1 MGRIFLLILAGAAA
15 GLLAWIIVEPQ
26 FPTSVND
33 PAWGDIESRFIGFLG
48 GLIGLFIGGT
58 RGWMQGSKIHALRGA
73 IVGLVL
79 GIVGGYLG
87 YRVGGGIVEAL
98 FGPGVFVTGRPLP
111 VVMMAR
117 VLAIMPM
124 GLILGAALGA
134 ASLSAKQVGVGLVGG
149 ALGAG
154 VGAAM
159 FDLIGEALGP
169 TILQARG
176 AGNEVGG
183 VSRAITAVCIGG
195 GIGLFTGIMERAT
208 RQAWLRLVLGRN
220 EGKEWLVDAPQTFI
234 GRSERAHV
242 PLFGDANIMPMHAT
256 IVRQSGRYILYDGGS
271 PMGTGLNGQRIGQAE
286 LASGD
291 MINIGGFN
299 LQFLMRS
306 GQARRVAAAERY
318 VPQPVGAPP
327 GTVPSQIALG
337 AVAPTPAPVPVP
349 VRVPTLVAMTGPL
362 AGQRFEIVAAIEV
375 GRESG
380 AIPLGFDQGASR
392 RHALLTPGPAG
403 VVVSDLNSTNGT
415 LVNGKKVQTHTLSPG
430 DTLQIGATVFRLE

>member
-1 MGRIFLLILAGAAA
+1 MGRIFLLMLAGAIA

-26 FPTSVND
+26 FPTSIND
-33 PAWGDIESRFIGFLG
+33 PAWGDVESRFIGLLG
-48 GLIGLFIGGT
+48 GLIGLFVGGT
-58 RGWMQGSKIHALRGA
+58 RGWMQGSKVHALRGG

-79 GIVGGYLG
+79 GVVGGYLG
-87 YRVGGGIVEAL
+87 YRVGGGIVDSL

-111 VVMMAR
+111 VVMTAR

-134 ASLSAKQVGVGLVGG
+134 ASLSARQVGVGLVGG

-154 VGAAM
+154 VGAAV

-169 TILQARG
+169 TLLQARG
-176 AGNEVGG
+176 VGNEVGG

-220 EGKEWLVDAPQTFI
+220 EGKEWLVDAPQTFL

-242 PLFGDANIMPMHAT
+242 PLFGDPNIMPMHAT

-299 LQFLMRS
+299 LLFLMRS
-306 GQARRVAAAERY
+306 GRAQRIVAAERF
-318 VPQPVGAPP
+318 VPQPVGGPQGAVGP
-327 GTVPSQIALG
+327 IALG
-337 AVAPTPAPVPVP
+337 AVTAAPTVAS

-362 AGQRFEIVAAIEV
+362 AGQRFEVVAAVEV

-415 LVNGKKVQTHTLSPG
+415 LVNGKKVQSQTLSPG
-430 DTLQIGATVFRLE
+430 DTLQIGSTVFRLE